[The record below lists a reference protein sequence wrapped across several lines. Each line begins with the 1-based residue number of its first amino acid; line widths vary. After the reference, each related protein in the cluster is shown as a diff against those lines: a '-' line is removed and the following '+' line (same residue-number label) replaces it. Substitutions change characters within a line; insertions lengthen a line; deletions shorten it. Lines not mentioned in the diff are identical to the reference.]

1 MDRLPLALPC
11 SLDEGALSEQLERYR
26 EAGRGA
32 RVIER
37 TSRSLVLELDR
48 RTDPAV
54 VERMIAT
61 ERECCP
67 FFELAWDPDD
77 RRRLTLSVSHADHKL
92 ALDTLASALTAKR
105 TANRTAAPP
114 PPP

>member
-11 SLDEGALSEQLERYR
+11 SLDEAGLSEQLERYR
-26 EAGRGA
+26 EAGQGA

-48 RTDPAV
+48 RTGPAL
-54 VERMIAT
+54 VEGMIAT

-77 RRRLTLSVSHADHKL
+77 RRLTLSVSHADHQP
-92 ALDTLASALTAKR
+92 ALDTLASALTS
-105 TANRTAAPP
+105 NAPP
-114 PPP
+114 PRRHHPQASS